1 MRIRSP
7 RIAPPVNGEFGSV
20 ARTATELPFFRSRA
34 TTPSTSVDLPVPG
47 APVKPTTPGA
57 RRSFRRDSSRVRT
70 EGSRRSTMLIALA
83 RARTSPVRNR
93 LAKSESL
100 SSLPT
105 QEVQGEVVT
114 QHHDEAVGLLAGGGR
129 RAGGCHRHN
138 RGAEEALHP
147 LGVQGELAIGVVESS
162 PGELLEPLTN

>member
-1 MRIRSP
+1 MLRMNTFGSSAWRCMRIRSP
-7 RIAPPVNGEFGSV
+7 RIAAPVKGECGSV
-20 ARTATELPFFRSRA
+20 ASTAPPLPFFLSKA

-57 RRSFRRDSSRVRT
+57 RLSFRRDASSFRT

-83 RARTSPVRNR
+83 RARTSPDRNR
-93 LAKSESL
+93 LSKSESL

-105 QEVQGEVVT
+105 QKVQGEVVP

-129 RAGGCHRHN
+129 RAGGRCRHDG
-138 RGAEEALHP
+138 GAEEVLQP
-147 LGVQGELAIGVVESS
+147 LGGQGELAI
-162 PGELLEPLTN
+162 

>member
-20 ARTATELPFFRSRA
+20 ASTATDLPFFRRRA

-57 RRSFRRDSSRVRT
+57 RRSFRRDASSFRT
-70 EGSRRSTMLIALA
+70 AGSRRSTMLIALA
-83 RARTSPVRNR
+83 SARTSPALNR
-93 LAKSESL
+93 LSKSESL

-105 QEVQGEVVT
+105 QEVQGEVVP
-114 QHHDEAVGLLAGGGR
+114 QHHDEAVGLLARGGR
-129 RAGGCHRHN
+129 RAGGRCRHYG
-138 RGAEEALHP
+138 GAEEVLQP
-147 LGVQGELAIGVVESS
+147 LGGQRELAI
-162 PGELLEPLTN
+162 